1 MTVTADDKAAAPSG
15 TGPAA
20 ARIAGAATLIA
31 LLTVLSRVAGFGRT
45 LVFAKTVGDGGLSG
59 MYLSVNTIP
68 NIIFE
73 IVAGGALAGLVV
85 PLLAG
90 PLAAGDRAQVRRT
103 VSALLTWAL
112 VALIPLAALLWLAAD
127 PVVTLLQSKASPEL
141 HDAGVSMLR
150 VFAPQVPLYGIGIVL
165 TGVLHAHR
173 RFAWPVLAPLLSSLT
188 VIGAYLLF
196 AAAAGTDP
204 APGSVSGSEL
214 AILSVGTTLGVV
226 VLTLCLIIPVGRL
239 GLRLRPV
246 FRVEP
251 EQRRRMTGLALA
263 GVATVVAQQVALL
276 VAIILAGQVPAS
288 SPDTASVVTLYNF
301 AMTLYL
307 LPWAVLAV
315 PAATAAYPAIA
326 TAYATADHAALRLTV
341 ARTSRAVLLLSG
353 LGAAGLAAVAAPAA
367 AFLTEG
373 DGTAELTAAVLAFAP
388 GLLGYGL
395 AALHQRTL
403 YAMGANRLAALGVSG
418 GWAVTLVSAVVLS
431 GALPD
436 SQRAAALGAANS
448 IGMLVM
454 AVLLAVAVRAR
465 TGGNALTGMV
475 RAALAACA
483 AGMAGAVAGVEA
495 GRAVVSGTPGIMGLV
510 GQGMLSGGVSLV
522 VFLLVCALLDLPDLR
537 PLLERVS
544 RRRG

>member
-1 MTVTADDKAAAPSG
+1 MTVTADDKAAAPSAA
-15 TGPAA
+15 GPAA

-31 LLTVLSRVAGFGRT
+31 GLTVLSRLAGFGRT
-45 LVFAKTVGDGGLSG
+45 LVFSQTVGFGDLSG
-59 MYLSVNTIP
+59 MYLAVNTIP

-90 PLAAGDRAQVRRT
+90 PLAAGDREQVRRT

-112 VALIPLAALLWLAAD
+112 VALIPLAALLWVAAD
-127 PVVTLLQSKASPEL
+127 PVVTLLQSKAGPEL
-141 HDAGVSMLR
+141 HEAGVSMLR

-173 RFAWPVLAPLLSSLT
+173 KFAWPVLAPLLSSLT

-196 AAAAGTDP
+196 AAAAGAKPTQ
-204 APGSVSGSEL
+204 VSGSEL

-226 VLTLCLIIPVGRL
+226 VLTLCLIIPVSRL

-251 EQRRRMTGLALA
+251 AQRRRMSALGLAGA
-263 GVATVVAQQVALL
+263 ATVVAQQVALL
-276 VAIILAGQVPAS
+276 VAIILAGRVLS
-288 SPDTASVVTLYNF
+288 GPDGASVNTLYNY

-326 TAYATADHAALRLTV
+326 TAFATADHTTLRLTV
-341 ARTSRAVLLLSG
+341 ARTGRAVLLLSG
-353 LGAAGLAAVAAPAA
+353 LGAAGLAAVAVPAA
-367 AFLTEG
+367 GFLTDDESIPALA
-373 DGTAELTAAVLAFAP
+373 TAVLAFAP

-403 YAMGANRLAALGVSG
+403 YAVGANRLAALGVSG
-418 GWAVTLVSAVVLS
+418 GWAVTLVAAVILS
-431 GALPD
+431 WALPD
-436 SQRAAALGAANS
+436 GQRAVALGAANS

-454 AVLLAVAVRAR
+454 AVLLALAVRAR
-465 TGGNALTGMV
+465 VGGNALTGLF
-475 RAALAACA
+475 RAALAASAAAA
-483 AGMAGAVAGVEA
+483 AGAAAGVEA

-522 VFLLVCALLDLPDLR
+522 VFLIVCALLDLPDLR

>member
-31 LLTVLSRVAGFGRT
+31 GLTVLARLAGFART
-45 LVFAKTVGDGGLSG
+45 LVFSQTVGDGGLSG
-59 MYLSVNTIP
+59 MYLAVNTIP
-68 NIIFE
+68 NIVFE

-90 PLAAGDRAQVRRT
+90 PLAAGDREQVRRT

-112 VALIPLAALLWLAAD
+112 AALIPLAALLWLAAD
-127 PVVTLLQSKASPEL
+127 PLVTLLQATAPPEL
-141 HDAGVSMLR
+141 HEDGVAMLR

-188 VIGAYLLF
+188 VIGAYLWF
-196 AAAAGTDP
+196 AAEAGADP
-204 APGSVSGSEL
+204 APGTVSGGEL

-226 VLTLCLIIPVGRL
+226 VLTLCLVIPVSRL

-246 FRVEP
+246 FGVEP
-251 EQRRRMTGLALA
+251 AQRRRMSSLALA
-263 GVATVVAQQVALL
+263 GAATVVAQQVALL
-276 VAIILAGQVPAS
+276 VAIILAGRVPPVDDAAS
-288 SPDTASVVTLYNF
+288 ANTLYNF

-326 TAYATADHAALRLTV
+326 TAFATADHATLRLTV

-373 DGTAELTAAVLAFAP
+373 EGVSALAAAVLAFAP

-403 YAMGANRLAALGVSG
+403 YAVGANRLAALGVSG
-418 GWAVTLVSAVVLS
+418 GWAVTLATAVILS
-431 GALPD
+431 GVLPD

-454 AVLLAVAVRAR
+454 AVLLALAVRAR
-465 TGGNALTGMV
+465 MGGSALTGLF
-475 RAALAACA
+475 RAALAASV
-483 AGMAGAVAGVEA
+483 AGLAGAVAGVEA
-495 GRAVVSGTPGIMGLV
+495 GRAVVSGTPGIMGLA

-522 VFLLVCALLDLPDLR
+522 VFLIVCALLDLPDLR

>member
-1 MTVTADDKAAAPSG
+1 MTVTADDKAAAPSAA
-15 TGPAA
+15 GPAA

-31 LLTVLSRVAGFGRT
+31 GLTVLARLAGFART
-45 LVFAKTVGDGGLSG
+45 LVFSQTVGDGGLSG
-59 MYLSVNTIP
+59 MYLAVNTIP

-90 PLAAGDRAQVRRT
+90 PLAAGDREQVRRT

-112 VALIPLAALLWLAAD
+112 AALIPLAAVLWLAAD
-127 PVVTLLQSKASPEL
+127 PLVTLLQATAPPEL
-141 HDAGVSMLR
+141 HEDGVAMLR

-188 VIGAYLLF
+188 VIGAYLWF
-196 AAAAGTDP
+196 AAEAGADP
-204 APGSVSGSEL
+204 EPGTVSGGEL

-226 VLTLCLIIPVGRL
+226 VLTLCLLIPVSRL

-251 EQRRRMTGLALA
+251 AQRRRMSSLALA
-263 GVATVVAQQVALL
+263 GAATVVAQQVALL
-276 VAIILAGQVPAS
+276 VAIILAGRVHPVGGGAS
-288 SPDTASVVTLYNF
+288 ANTLYNF

-326 TAYATADHAALRLTV
+326 TAFATADQHTLRLTV
-341 ARTSRAVLLLSG
+341 GRTSRAVLLLSG

-373 DGTAELTAAVLAFAP
+373 DGATALAAAVLAFAP

-403 YAMGANRLAALGVSG
+403 YAVGANRLAALGVSG
-418 GWAVTLVSAVVLS
+418 GWAVTLAAAVILS
-431 GALPD
+431 GLLPD

-454 AVLLAVAVRAR
+454 AALLAAAVRAR
-465 TGGNALTGMV
+465 VGGNALTGLF
-475 RAALAACA
+475 RAALAASA
-483 AGMAGAVAGVEA
+483 AGLAGAVAGVEA
-495 GRAVVSGTPGIMGLV
+495 GRALVTGTPGIMGLV

-522 VFLLVCALLDLPDLR
+522 VFLIVCALLDLPDLR

>member
-1 MTVTADDKAAAPSG
+1 MTVTADDRAPVAAG

-45 LVFAKTVGDGGLSG
+45 LVFSQTVGDGGLG
-59 MYLSVNTIP
+59 GTYLAVNTIP

-90 PLAAGDRAQVRRT
+90 PLAAGDREQVRRT

-127 PVVTLLQSKASPEL
+127 PVVTLLQSTATPEL
-141 HDAGVSMLR
+141 HEAGVSMLR

-196 AAAAGTDP
+196 AAEAGADP
-204 APGSVSGSEL
+204 LPGTVSAGEL

-226 VLTLCLIIPVGRL
+226 VLTLCLIVPVSRLRL
-239 GLRLRPV
+239 GLRPV
-246 FRVEP
+246 LRVEP
-251 EQRRRMTGLALA
+251 AQRRRMSSLALA
-263 GVATVVAQQVALL
+263 GAATVVAQQVALL
-276 VAIILAGQVPAS
+276 VAIILAGRVVPTGDAAS
-288 SPDTASVVTLYNF
+288 ANALYNF

-326 TAYATADHAALRLTV
+326 TAFATADHGALRLTV

-353 LGAAGLAAVAAPAA
+353 LGAAGLAAVAAPAS

-373 DGTAELTAAVLAFAP
+373 EGTAALTTAVLAFAP

-403 YAMGANRLAALGVSG
+403 YAVGANRLAALGVSG
-418 GWAVTLVSAVVLS
+418 GWAVTLVSAVILAAV
-431 GALPD
+431 LPD
-436 SQRAAALGAANS
+436 GQRAAALGAANS
-448 IGMLVM
+448 LGMIVM

-465 TGGNALTGMV
+465 TGGSCLTGLF

-483 AGMAGAVAGVEA
+483 AGLAGAVAGVEA

-522 VFLLVCALLDLPDLR
+522 VFLIVCALLDLPDLR
-537 PLLERVS
+537 PLLERLS

>member
-15 TGPAA
+15 VGPAA

-31 LLTVLSRVAGFGRT
+31 LLTVLSRVAGFART
-45 LVFAKTVGDGGLSG
+45 LVFSQTVGDGGLG
-59 MYLSVNTIP
+59 GTYLAVNTIP

-90 PLAAGDRAQVRRT
+90 PLAAGDREQVRRT

-127 PVVTLLQSKASPEL
+127 PVVTLLQSTASPEL
-141 HDAGVSMLR
+141 HAAGVSMLR

-196 AAAAGTDP
+196 AAEAGADP
-204 APGSVSGSEL
+204 LPGTVDAGEL

-226 VLTLCLIIPVGRL
+226 VLTLCLVIPVSRL

-246 FRVEP
+246 FGVEP
-251 EQRRRMTGLALA
+251 VQRRRMSSLALA
-263 GVATVVAQQVALL
+263 GAATVVAQQVALL
-276 VAIILAGQVPAS
+276 VAIILAGRVVPVGDEAS
-288 SPDTASVVTLYNF
+288 ANALYNF

-315 PAATAAYPAIA
+315 PAATAAYPAVA
-326 TAYATADHAALRLTV
+326 TAFATADHAALRLTV
-341 ARTSRAVLLLSG
+341 ARTGRAVLLLSG
-353 LGAAGLAAVAAPAA
+353 LGAAGLAAVAAPAST
-367 AFLTEG
+367 FLAEG
-373 DGTAELTAAVLAFAP
+373 DGIAALTSAVLAFAP

-403 YAMGANRLAALGVSG
+403 YAVGANRLAALGVSG
-418 GWAVTLVSAVVLS
+418 GWAVTLVAAVILS
-431 GALPD
+431 WALPD
-436 SQRAAALGAANS
+436 GQRAAALGVANS

-454 AVLLAVAVRAR
+454 AVLLASAVRAR
-465 TGGNALTGMV
+465 IGGDALTGLL
-475 RAALAACA
+475 RAALAGSAAAA
-483 AGMAGAVAGVEA
+483 AGGAAGLAA
-495 GRAVVSGTPGIMGLV
+495 GRVVVSGTPGIMGLV

-522 VFLLVCALLDLPDLR
+522 VFLIVCALLDLPDLR
-537 PLLERVS
+537 PLLARVS

>member
-1 MTVTADDKAAAPSG
+1 MTVTADDKAAARSG

-31 LLTVLSRVAGFGRT
+31 LLTVLSRLAGFART
-45 LVFAKTVGDGGLSG
+45 LVFSQTVGSGGLG
-59 MYLSVNTIP
+59 GTYLAVNTIP

-90 PLAAGDRAQVRRT
+90 PLAAGDREQVRRT

-127 PVVTLLQSKASPEL
+127 PVVTLLQSTATPEL
-141 HDAGVSMLR
+141 HEAGVSMLR

-196 AAAAGTDP
+196 AAEAGARP
-204 APGSVSGSEL
+204 LPGTVSAGEL
-214 AILSVGTTLGVV
+214 AILSVGTTVGVV
-226 VLTLCLIIPVGRL
+226 VLTLCLVIPVSRL
-239 GLRLRPV
+239 GLGLRPV
-246 FRVEP
+246 FGVEP
-251 EQRRRMTGLALA
+251 VQRRRMGSLALA
-263 GVATVVAQQVALL
+263 GAATVVAQQVALL
-276 VAIILAGQVPAS
+276 VAIVLAGRVVPVGDEAS
-288 SPDTASVVTLYNF
+288 ANALYNF

-326 TAYATADHAALRLTV
+326 TAFATADHAALRLTV
-341 ARTSRAVLLLSG
+341 ARTGRAVLLLSG
-353 LGAAGLAAVAAPAA
+353 LGAAGLAAVAAPAS
-367 AFLTEG
+367 AFLAEG
-373 DGTAELTAAVLAFAP
+373 AGTAALTSAVLAFAP

-403 YAMGANRLAALGVSG
+403 YAVGANRLAALGVSG
-418 GWAVTLVSAVVLS
+418 GWAVTLVAAVILS
-431 GALPD
+431 WALPD
-436 SQRAAALGAANS
+436 GQRAVALGAANS

-454 AVLLAVAVRAR
+454 AALLAVAVRAR
-465 TGGNALTGMV
+465 VGGDALIGLWRATLAASA
-475 RAALAACA
+475 AALAGGA
-483 AGMAGAVAGVEA
+483 AGLEA
-495 GRAVVSGTPGIMGLV
+495 GRAVVSGTPGIMGLA

-522 VFLLVCALLDLPDLR
+522 VFLIVCALLDLPDLR